1 MISIQKFQSLLM
13 DNLWVLEVFAI
24 TVLAQIINLIKN
36 RLINR
41 LEPKSIKSKRIWYA
55 AFLKALTKPSTFLIW
70 IVTLSFAVD
79 IVTIHTESSLVAS
92 LMDKTEDLLLIGV
105 ILWFLIRFISES
117 EKAIIIRASRKGTH
131 LDKTTLT
138 AVGHLTRVAV
148 IVTSGLIGLKSVGLP
163 VDGILAAGGIG
174 GLAIG
179 FASKDLLSNFFGGF
193 IIFLD
198 RPFTIGDWIRSPDKN
213 IEGIV
218 EHIGWRTTKLRTFD
232 KRPLYVPNGVFSVIS
247 IENPSRMSNRR
258 IKTLI
263 GLRYH
268 DADKVSNILKAVKYM
283 LMHHEDIDQNQ
294 TCMVNFTEF
303 GPSSLDFM
311 VYTFTKTTDWAT
323 FQDVRQDVYLKILEI
338 INKNDAQC
346 AFPTRTV
353 HMTDDM
359 THGKELA
366 HEPH

>member
-1 MISIQKFQSLLM
+1 MITVQKVHTLFV
-13 DNLWVLEVFAI
+13 DNMWVLQVFAI
-24 TVLAQIINLIKN
+24 TVVAQILNLLKN
-36 RLINR
+36 RLIKR
-41 LEPKSIKSKRIWYA
+41 VEPRSAVSKRIWYI
-55 AFLKALTKPSTFLIW
+55 AFLKAITKPSTFLIW
-70 IVTLSFAVD
+70 IIALSFAVD
-79 IVTIHTESSLVAS
+79 IISIHTDSSLIGS

-105 ILWFLIRFISES
+105 ILWFLIRFIAEG
-117 EKAIIIRASRKGTH
+117 ENAIVKRATKQGKH
-131 LDKTTLT
+131 IDKTTLA

-174 GLAIG
+174 GLAVG

-258 IKTLI
+258 IKTII
-263 GLRYH
+263 GLRY
-268 DADKVSNILKAVKYM
+268 DDMEKISDILKAVKYM
-283 LMHHEDIDQNQ
+283 LLNHEDIDQTQ

-323 FQDVRQDVYLKILEI
+323 FQDVRQDVYLKILQI
-338 INKNDAQC
+338 IQKHGAQC
-346 AFPTRTV
+346 AFPTTTL
-353 HMTDDM
+353 HIP
-359 THGKELA
+359 EPSASLEALA
-366 HEPH
+366 CETQ